1 MSKPQ
6 LSWFVAITLGFAA
19 FTFVPAR
26 LLVRLTQPAKDPRCC
41 QSKTALSSSY
51 RESLLRL
58 KGWKTPQAGSIHLL
72 SKPLKTTLSRGN
84 QDLDELTWV
93 SANGSIAGRVYATA
107 ILDRLNKTPK
117 GQLFDSLLK
126 DEANSNVAYLSAGS
140 TCHYSVSD
148 IAIDQRSAHPILKLL
163 P

>member
-1 MSKPQ
+1 MFKPQ

-19 FTFVPAR
+19 FTFVP
-26 LLVRLTQPAKDPRCC
+26 PAQSQADTATKD
-41 QSKTALSSSY
+41 QDTATKTALSSHI
-51 RESLLRL
+51 EVIAQTKRL
-58 KGWKTPQAGSIHLL
+58 EDASSRLDTPLKQA
-72 SKPLKTTLSRGN
+72 LKTTLSRGN
-84 QDLDELTWV
+84 QDLDELNWV
-93 SANGSIAGRVYATA
+93 SSNGSIAGRVYATA
-107 ILDRLNKTPK
+107 IIDRLNKTPK

-126 DEANSNVAYLSAGS
+126 YEANTNVAYLSAGS

>member
-1 MSKPQ
+1 MS
-6 LSWFVAITLGFAA
+6 
-19 FTFVPAR
+19 
-26 LLVRLTQPAKDPRCC
+26 
-41 QSKTALSSSY
+41 
-51 RESLLRL
+51 
-58 KGWKTPQAGSIHLL
+58 
-72 SKPLKTTLSRGN
+72 
-84 QDLDELTWV
+84 LTWV
-93 SANGSIAGRVYATA
+93 SSNGSIAGRVYATA
-107 ILDRLNKTPK
+107 IIDRLNKTPK